1 MDFMLPLVGGI
12 LLMVVCFVGLTL
24 STGAL
29 RLALRQRRLDRDGVE
44 AQAEVIRHRKTEV
57 NRFFTYRL
65 TVGDKT
71 YVREEVSDDQQ
82 PPIGSAVIVRYL
94 PDQPRYNIVSGDTP
108 YARLYRGINPLM
120 VGLLSLMFIL
130 VGLAGLWLILNL
142 GG

>member
-1 MDFMLPLVGGI
+1 MDFVLPLVGGI

-29 RLALRQRRLDRDGVE
+29 RLALRQRRLDREGVE

-57 NRFFTYRL
+57 NRFYTYRL

-71 YVREEVSDDQQ
+71 YVREEASDDEQ
-82 PPIGSAVIVRYL
+82 PPIGSTVVVKYL
-94 PDQPRYNIVSGDTP
+94 PNEPKYNAVSGDTP
-108 YARLYRGINPLM
+108 YARLYRRINPLM
-120 VGLLSLMFIL
+120 VGLLSLVLLL